1 MIRAEKMF
9 RSGMLIILCALFIS
23 GCTHKNQ
30 YVIDARGNKGKETE
44 TVQGAQGTSNSNA
57 IDPFEGLVVDFD
69 GISPFCTVS
78 FNNSRCSE
86 AVQINVEYSLSPD
99 RTTTEG
105 YFSLGDDVTV
115 YAFLKNQYDD
125 TQEYSL
131 SKTSKTY
138 QISDVP
144 QYITEITPDM
154 DLTNLK
160 NEANDYMES
169 ITAFKA
175 GDEIGDWIGW
185 GEIVFNPGRYKSST
199 EPIQNQVY
207 FSTLKRSSYSQYP
220 SGKAYF
226 NRIDITYS
234 IRIKGE
240 GYEPYFKEEY
250 QNRYFTIIAKNIVQ
264 YPDGTIGWGKSNPA
278 DLDFEHNI
286 DWTNMESLINVNIT
300 ANKADYNVTDISE
313 YWR

>member
-99 RTTTEG
+99 TTTTEG

-115 YAFLKNQYDD
+115 YAFLKNKYDD
-125 TQEYSL
+125 TQEYFL

-160 NEANDYMES
+160 NEAHDYLES

-175 GDEIGDWIGW
+175 GDAIGDWIAIGDQYNNTW
-185 GEIVFNPGRYKSST
+185 GHYKSSKD
-199 EPIQNQVY
+199 PVLNKIY
-207 FSTLKRSSYSQYP
+207 FSALKRSSYSQYP
-220 SGKAYF
+220 SEKAYF

-234 IRIKGE
+234 IAIKGE
-240 GYEPYFKEEY
+240 EAAFNDKY

>member
-1 MIRAEKMF
+1 MF
-9 RSGMLIILCALFIS
+9 RSGVLIVLCMLLIS

-30 YVIDARGNKGKETE
+30 YVIDARDRKEEAT
-44 TVQGAQGTSNSNA
+44 GTGEDTNNANA

-86 AVQINVEYSLSPD
+86 AVQTNVVYSLSPD
-99 RTTTEG
+99 KTTTEG
-105 YFSLGDDVTV
+105 YFSIGDEVTV
-115 YAFLKNQYDD
+115 YASLRNQYDD

-131 SKTSKTY
+131 SDTSKKY
-138 QISDVP
+138 KISDVP
-144 QYITEITPDM
+144 QYITEITQDM
-154 DLTNLK
+154 DLTNFK
-160 NEANDYMES
+160 KEAQDYLES
-169 ITAFKA
+169 ITAFKTGEA
-175 GDEIGDWIGW
+175 IGDWIGW
-185 GEIVFNPGRYKSST
+185 GEIAFNPGLYKSST
-199 EPIQNQVY
+199 EPLQNKVY
-207 FSTLKRSSYSQYP
+207 FSTLKKSSYSQYP
-220 SGKAYF
+220 SGKDYF

-234 IRIKGE
+234 IKIMGE

-313 YWR
+313 HLK

>member
-1 MIRAEKMF
+1 MIRAGKMF
-9 RSGMLIILCALFIS
+9 RSGVLIVLCMLLIS

-30 YVIDARGNKGKETE
+30 YVIDARDRKEEAT
-44 TVQGAQGTSNSNA
+44 GTGEDTNNANA

-86 AVQINVEYSLSPD
+86 AVQTNVVYSLSPD
-99 RTTTEG
+99 KTTTEG
-105 YFSLGDDVTV
+105 YFSIGDEVTV
-115 YAFLKNQYDD
+115 YASLRNQYDD

-131 SKTSKTY
+131 SDTSKKY
-138 QISDVP
+138 KISDVP
-144 QYITEITPDM
+144 QYITEITQDM
-154 DLTNLK
+154 DLTNFK
-160 NEANDYMES
+160 KEAQDYLES
-169 ITAFKA
+169 ITAFKTGEA
-175 GDEIGDWIGW
+175 IGDWIGIGDQSTNIW
-185 GEIVFNPGRYKSST
+185 GHYKSSKA
-199 EPIQNQVY
+199 PVQDKIY
-207 FSTLKRSSYSQYP
+207 FSALKKSSYSQYP
-220 SGKAYF
+220 SEKNYF

-234 IRIKGE
+234 IAIKGE
-240 GYEPYFKEEY
+240 EESLNEKY

-313 YWR
+313 HLK